1 MEEPARNSVNIN
13 ENIRKPPVQTRGF
26 FYVSNESELKQMQRN
41 VIKVEKE
48 KVVLAYSGGLDT
60 SVILKWLELKGYE
73 VICFVGNVGQTEDFE
88 AVEKKAFATGASK
101 VYIEDLREEFV
112 SNYIFPAL
120 QGNALYEGRYLLGTS
135 LARPV
140 LSKSQISIAARE
152 GAKYVSHG
160 STGKGNDQVRFE
172 LGYYALNPEIKVIAP
187 WRDPEFLA
195 EFKGRTDL
203 INFAQKH
210 GIEVSA
216 SKKRPYSEDE
226 NLMHI
231 SHEAGI
237 LEDPSVPPDESVYSI
252 SKLLKDAPDK
262 ETRLEISFDNGI
274 PVHVKNLEDG
284 IEKSEPLE
292 LFTYLNEVG
301 GANGIGQ
308 LDMVENR
315 FIGIKSRGI
324 YETPGGTIL
333 WAAHRD
339 IEGIA
344 MDKEVM
350 HLRDMLIP
358 KFAELIYNGFWFSPE
373 MDFIMSAFNKSQ
385 EAISGKVRVALYKG
399 NVVTIGRESPN
410 SLYNQDLS
418 SMDIEGG
425 FDATDST
432 GFININA
439 IRLKAHKLVLHRN
452 RPYNWREASA

>member
-1 MEEPARNSVNIN
+1 M
-13 ENIRKPPVQTRGF
+13 K
-26 FYVSNESELKQMQRN
+26 
-41 VIKVEKE
+41 KE
-48 KVVLAYSGGLDT
+48 KVILAYSGGLDT
-60 SVILKWLELKGYE
+60 SVILKWLDLKGYE

-88 AVEKKAFATGASK
+88 AIEQKAYATGASK
-101 VYIEDLREEFV
+101 VYTEDLREEFIV
-112 SNYIFPAL
+112 NYIYPAL

-140 LSKSQISIAARE
+140 LSRAQIAIAKKE
-152 GAKYVSHG
+152 GARYVSHG

-172 LGYYALNPEIKVIAP
+172 LAYYALDPEIKVIAP
-187 WRDPEFLA
+187 WKDPEFLDT
-195 EFKGRTDL
+195 FKGRTDL
-203 INFAQKH
+203 INFAQEH
-210 GIEVSA
+210 GIEITA

-226 NLMHI
+226 NLLHI

-237 LEDPSVPPDESVYSI
+237 LEDPAIPPDDSVYSI
-252 SKLLKDAPDK
+252 SSLLKDAPDR
-262 ETRLEISFDNGI
+262 ETKLEIVFENGI

-284 IEKSEPLE
+284 TEKSDPLS
-292 LFTYLNEVG
+292 LFTYLNQVG
-301 GANGIGQ
+301 GENAIGQ

-339 IEGIA
+339 LEGIA

-373 MDFIMSAFNKSQ
+373 MDFLMSAFNKSQ
-385 EAISGKVRVALYKG
+385 EAITGKVRVSLYKG
-399 NVVTIGRESPN
+399 NVVTIGRESPS

-425 FDATDST
+425 FDATDAQ

-439 IRLKAHKLVLHRN
+439 IRLKAHKLVLQKN
-452 RPYNWREASA
+452 RPYHWRKVTP

>member
-1 MEEPARNSVNIN
+1 M
-13 ENIRKPPVQTRGF
+13 K
-26 FYVSNESELKQMQRN
+26 
-41 VIKVEKE
+41 KE
-48 KVVLAYSGGLDT
+48 KVILAYSGGLDT
-60 SVILKWLELKGYE
+60 SVILKWLDLKGYE

-88 AVEKKAFATGASK
+88 AIEQKAYATGASK
-101 VYIEDLREEFV
+101 VYTEDLREEFIV
-112 SNYIFPAL
+112 NYIYPAL

-140 LSKSQISIAARE
+140 LSRAQIAIAKKE
-152 GAKYVSHG
+152 GARYVSHG

-172 LGYYALNPEIKVIAP
+172 LAYYALDPEIKVIAP
-187 WRDPEFLA
+187 WKDPEFLDT
-195 EFKGRTDL
+195 FKGRTDL
-203 INFAQKH
+203 INFAQEH
-210 GIEVSA
+210 GIEITA

-226 NLMHI
+226 NLLHI

-237 LEDPSVPPDESVYSI
+237 LEDPAIPPDDSVYSI
-252 SKLLKDAPDK
+252 SSLLKDAPDR
-262 ETRLEISFDNGI
+262 ETKLEIVFENGI

-284 IEKSEPLE
+284 TKKSDPLS
-292 LFTYLNEVG
+292 LFTYLNQVG
-301 GANGIGQ
+301 GENAIGQ

-339 IEGIA
+339 LEGIA

-373 MDFIMSAFNKSQ
+373 MDFLMSAFNKSQ
-385 EAISGKVRVALYKG
+385 EAITGKVRVSLYKG
-399 NVVTIGRESPN
+399 NVVTIGRESPS

-425 FDATDST
+425 FDATDAQ

-439 IRLKAHKLVLHRN
+439 IRLKAHKLVLQKN
-452 RPYNWREASA
+452 RPYHWRKVTP